1 MKLWTIQ
8 PEEVYEEINS
18 MGVYHCEEEKS
29 TMKLLELTN
38 EYNWLVEQMKKHIGL
53 PPEGVSYPVWAWYKW
68 SEDRKMPDL
77 RAERWCYGS
86 KGDIYYRMEIEIPD
100 DKVLLSDFAGWNGIL
115 NNALLS
121 ETEEEDDKI
130 YKIYEAL
137 TTEEQNKMKAKNWER
152 VFDVSPLN
160 NEWIRRGE
168 SIQATFWELRKENI
182 RKTTKFI
189 SANTHSCRA

>member
-100 DKVLLSDFAGWNGIL
+100 DKVLLSDFDAWAWDVL
-115 NNALLS
+115 NRWLIS
-121 ETEEEDDKI
+121 YTEQEHDELHKLYDT
-130 YKIYEAL
+130 L
-137 TTEEQNKMKAKNWER
+137 TPREKRKMLVKNWER
-152 VFDVSPLN
+152 VLDITPLDN
-160 NEWIRRGE
+160 DWTKRGD
-168 SIQATFWELRKENI
+168 SIQATFWELRREDI
-182 RKTTKFI
+182 RKVKMFI
-189 SANTHSCRA
+189 TMGKR